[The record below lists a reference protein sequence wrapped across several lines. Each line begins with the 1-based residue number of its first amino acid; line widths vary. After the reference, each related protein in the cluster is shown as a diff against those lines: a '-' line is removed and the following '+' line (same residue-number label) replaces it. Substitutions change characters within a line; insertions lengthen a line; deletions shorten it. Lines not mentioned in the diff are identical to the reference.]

1 MKDEK
6 INSIGYFWIARDKT
20 SNLFLHFTKPRL
32 CGSVWCPQEGSYAR
46 QIDTDLFPE
55 VTFENS
61 PKKVKVTIEMENE

>member
-6 INSIGYFWIARDKT
+6 INSIGYFWIVRDKT
-20 SNLFLHFTKPRL
+20 SNLFLHFTKPCL
-32 CGSVWCPQEGSYAR
+32 CGLVWCPQEGSYAR

>member
-6 INSIGYFWIARDKT
+6 VNSIGHFWIARDKT

-32 CGSVWCPQEGSYAR
+32 CGLVWCPQKGGYAR
-46 QIDTDLFPE
+46 QIDTNLFPE

-61 PKKVKVTIEMENE
+61 PRQINLLIELKD